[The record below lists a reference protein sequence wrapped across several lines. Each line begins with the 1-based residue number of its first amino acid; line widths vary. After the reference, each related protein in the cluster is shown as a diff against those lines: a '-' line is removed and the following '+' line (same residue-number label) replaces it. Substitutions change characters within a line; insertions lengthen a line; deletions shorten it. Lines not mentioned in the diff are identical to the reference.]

1 MVSIRIDSGSDG
13 ILPLLRELETKAC
26 IRLSLAERILLAEIG
41 TVEQMLSIILDD
53 TVTVK
58 VIEQR
63 ECNGIIERIVN
74 LVSEEPVIVA
84 KSTIDTTVLP
94 EQVVEDIRAKRL
106 GLGSI
111 LNRHRL
117 ETYRNILE
125 LGYEGSVDTVY
136 RVYGII
142 YKGVNAFTIREEIL
156 RGALYRLARDNDK
169 NII

>member
-1 MVSIRIDSGSDG
+1 MVSIRIDSSDG
-13 ILPLLRELETKAC
+13 ILPLLRELETRAC
-26 IRLSLAERILLAEIG
+26 IRLSLAERVLLAEIG

-63 ECNGIIERIVN
+63 EYNGIIERVVN
-74 LVSEEPVIVA
+74 LVSEEPVMVA
-84 KSTIDTTVLP
+84 KSTIDTTLLP

-111 LNRHRL
+111 LSRHRL
-117 ETYRNILE
+117 ETYRSILE
-125 LGYEGSVDTVY
+125 LGYEGSADTVY

-142 YKGVNAFTIREEIL
+142 YKGVKAFTIREEIL
-156 RGALYRLARDNDK
+156 RGALYRLARGNNNK
-169 NII
+169 

>member
-1 MVSIRIDSGSDG
+1 MVSIKIDSGSDG
-13 ILPLLRELETKAC
+13 ILPLLRELEAKAC
-26 IRLSLAERILLAEIG
+26 IRLSLAEKILLAEIG

-53 TVTVK
+53 NVTVK

-63 ECNGIIERIVN
+63 EYNGTMERVVN
-74 LVSEEPVIVA
+74 LVGEEPIIVA

-111 LNRHRL
+111 LGRHRL
-117 ETYRNILE
+117 ETYRSILE
-125 LGYEGSVDTVY
+125 LGYEGSTDTIY
-136 RVYGII
+136 RVYDII
-142 YKGVNAFTIREEIL
+142 YKGVKAFTIREEIL
-156 RGALYRLARDNDK
+156 RSALSRKTSNNK